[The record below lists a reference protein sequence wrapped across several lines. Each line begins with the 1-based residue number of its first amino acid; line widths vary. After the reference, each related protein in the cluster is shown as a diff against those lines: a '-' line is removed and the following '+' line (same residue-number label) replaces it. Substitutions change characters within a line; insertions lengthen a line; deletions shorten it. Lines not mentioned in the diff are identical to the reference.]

1 MSTTARRRLI
11 SDFKRFE
18 KEETN
23 GLFASPQEYN
33 IMCWEAVIF
42 GPEDTPWEGGS
53 FKLILEFTEEYPN
66 KPPNIKFITSIFHPN
81 GKYINNNSIR
91 RWKNLFRYSNKS
103 MDTYI

>member
-1 MSTTARRRLI
+1 
-11 SDFKRFE
+11 
-18 KEETN
+18 
-23 GLFASPQEYN
+23 
-33 IMCWEAVIF
+33 MCWEAVIF